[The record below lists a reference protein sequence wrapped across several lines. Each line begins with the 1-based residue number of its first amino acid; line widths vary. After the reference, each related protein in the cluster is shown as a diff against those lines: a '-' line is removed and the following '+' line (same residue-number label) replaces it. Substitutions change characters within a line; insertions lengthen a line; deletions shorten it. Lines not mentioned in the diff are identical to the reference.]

1 MLAVDRRHR
10 ILERV
15 AEEQTIHIRELAHD
29 LGVSEMTIRR
39 DITRLERDGFLRRT
53 YGGATAHVTRSLEL
67 AFNARALQSASAK
80 RLIGMTA
87 APLVSGASTLFI
99 GTGTTAEQLA
109 LYLPARDDVTIVTNS
124 LPVASLLG
132 TRPGRVVILGGGVRR
147 HELCCVGP
155 VASAT
160 VRRYHADVAVLSA
173 AGLSARAG
181 MTELDDETAEVHR
194 LMTEH
199 SDALVAGVGQRRE
212 SGGRN
217 LMDALRRIFGV
228 EMPLIA
234 MCHLNGLP
242 GRPRHDV
249 AGGMDAVVEA
259 LARDVAVL
267 QDAGVDGLLFCNEND
282 LPYQTRVGVEVAAAT
297 AAAIG
302 RLRPDIRLPF
312 GVDLLWD
319 PLAAVAVARATG
331 AAFVREVFMGVF
343 DSDMGL
349 LAPDFG
355 EFAGYRHMI
364 GADDVAAFCNITPE
378 FSRSVA
384 GRSVAERARGAEYMG
399 VDALLISGQAAG
411 VGADMDDLR
420 EAKAAVRRTPVLAN
434 TGVDHETV
442 ESILA
447 LVDGVIVGTS
457 LKADG
462 DTWNP
467 VDPARA
473 ARMVELV
480 AAARDP
486 AP

>member
-80 RLIGMTA
+80 RLIGMAA
-87 APLVSGASTLFI
+87 APLVAGASTIFI

-109 LYLPARDDVTIVTNS
+109 LYLPARDDVTIITNS

-199 SDALVAGVGQRRE
+199 SDALVA
-212 SGGRN
+212 
-217 LMDALRRIFGV
+217 
-228 EMPLIA
+228 
-234 MCHLNGLP
+234 
-242 GRPRHDV
+242 V
-249 AGGMDAVVEA
+249 A
-259 LARDVAVL
+259 
-267 QDAGVDGLLFCNEND
+267 DGSKL
-282 LPYQTRVGVEVAAAT
+282 GAVAAAVVVPIEAITTLVTDET
-297 AAAIG
+297 AEAG
-302 RLRPDIRLPF
+302 E
-312 GVDLLWD
+312 
-319 PLAAVAVARATG
+319 
-331 AAFVREVFMGVF
+331 REA
-343 DSDMGL
+343 L
-349 LAPDFG
+349 
-355 EFAGYRHMI
+355 
-364 GADDVAAFCNITPE
+364 
-378 FSRSVA
+378 
-384 GRSVAERARGAEYMG
+384 RARGVNVMVAPRAP
-399 VDALLISGQAAG
+399 D
-411 VGADMDDLR
+411 
-420 EAKAAVRRTPVLAN
+420 RR
-434 TGVDHETV
+434 
-442 ESILA
+442 
-447 LVDGVIVGTS
+447 
-457 LKADG
+457 
-462 DTWNP
+462 
-467 VDPARA
+467 ARA
-473 ARMVELV
+473 SANGARAEGGT
-480 AAARDP
+480 
-486 AP
+486 